1 MFGLLASLSIM
12 IIASTVWLGLYFR
25 MLEEYHRHK
34 ARWLLTDPCFRYGP
48 SPLHLLSY
56 RLVLISCGLLL
67 ILILSLHS
75 AASYVMRLPVAVPG

>member
-1 MFGLLASLSIM
+1 MFGLLASLLTLIM
-12 IIASTVWLGLYFR
+12 ASLGYAILFSR
-25 MLEEYHRHK
+25 MLDEYRRQR